1 VAAHVVGGGSAPDTV
16 LTLLLTV
23 LLAWA
28 GITLAG
34 RRRSATAIGAALA
47 GSQLALHVLFTGLGG
62 HQHGRGSLLAAAHPA
77 AMTAAHVLATVLTAL
92 VLAKAESAVFAAAAA
107 LAALLP
113 RRVSPPPVRTP
124 PRAAPGPCIAPRP
137 VLDVLLRTVIARRGP
152 PVCS

>member
-1 VAAHVVGGGSAPDTV
+1 VAAHTLGGGPPPDT
-16 LTLLLTV
+16 TLAVLLTV

-28 GITLAG
+28 GTSLAS

-62 HQHGRGSLLAAAHPA
+62 HQHGQASLLAAAHPA
-77 AMTAAHVLATVLTAL
+77 AMTGAHVLATVLTAV

-107 LAALLP
+107 LAGLLP

-124 PRAAPGPCIAPRP
+124 PRPAPVSSIAPRP

-152 PVCS
+152 PVRS